1 MIEELGKWLLDIAKY
16 IVTAYVLVRMFGNDD
31 GSIWTLIGAV
41 FLQLLRLGQ
50 GYILSDEVKIKIR
63 KVNNMDYGLLG
74 MYLFLSVIAIGS
86 LVYVKIEDHK
96 EQKQ

>member
-41 FLQLLRLGQ
+41 FFAALTFGTLWKQN
-50 GYILSDEVKIKIR
+50 EIKR
-63 KVNNMDYGLLG
+63 
-74 MYLFLSVIAIGS
+74 FAT
-86 LVYVKIEDHK
+86 
-96 EQKQ
+96 

>member
-41 FLQLLRLGQ
+41 FFCSSYVWDR
-50 GYILSDEVKIKIR
+50 
-63 KVNNMDYGLLG
+63 
-74 MYLFLSVIAIGS
+74 VIS
-86 LVYVKIEDHK
+86 YQTK
-96 EQKQ
+96 